1 MEHFDQL
8 EAAGDKEVWN
18 VTPFQLI
25 GWNIVNQSKT
35 FMENNA
41 EQTSIGQ
48 RRTVPSANNH
58 GVCNIYPIIGQLLM
72 VFFGQ
77 LLVFFVPHHWSAFN
91 DILYRSLTI
100 SPAEV
105 GNAGGEVIFQ
115 EECGGSGH
123 VDCAIWIVDT
133 KVCWRTMLDTVVGPI
148 LSPIRPSRPPSTC
161 HPHLPQDTRQD
172 QHCTSSSVFHLR
184 PRIWSVWEFTSKII
198 VGDADAATAP
208 GICVEWLRLSRWQYN
223 TPSASTA
230 GLHIK
235 KARRWKGAKHTLLLR
250 DWYAGLSRN

>member
-1 MEHFDQL
+1 MISFADPSQYPQQKL
-8 EAAGDKEVWN
+8 GMQMVRWSFRRSVVAADMW
-18 VTPFQLI
+18 I
-25 GWNIVNQSKT
+25 
-35 FMENNA
+35 
-41 EQTSIGQ
+41 
-48 RRTVPSANNH
+48 
-58 GVCNIYPIIGQLLM
+58 
-72 VFFGQ
+72 
-77 LLVFFVPHHWSAFN
+77 
-91 DILYRSLTI
+91 
-100 SPAEV
+100 
-105 GNAGGEVIFQ
+105 
-115 EECGGSGH
+115 

-198 VGDADAATAP
+198 VGDAAAATAP

-230 GLHIK
+230 GWSTYKEGSTLKGGEAHIV
-235 KARRWKGAKHTLLLR
+235 AAWLIRGALGELTPTLFSKRL
-250 DWYAGLSRN
+250 N